1 MTYHRHRLS
10 SGVEVFFTFI
20 YILTEQSIKKRESFK
35 KKEDKLLDR
44 RLGGVRG
51 VNGVGDMA
59 RV

>member
-1 MTYHRHRLS
+1 M
-10 SGVEVFFTFI
+10 EMFFTFI